1 MSGNPVKKI
10 LLVLAGSLS
19 LALGILGIFLP
30 LLPTTPFLLLASFCY
45 MRSSKRLYIW
55 LINHKTFGEYIYNY
69 VTHRAVKRSAKITAL
84 VVLWLS
90 MTTSIVLVDILYVRI
105 LLIAIGTAVSIHI
118 LSLKTFDSS
127 MGKKTEGYPELGKQ
141 N

>member
-1 MSGNPVKKI
+1 
-10 LLVLAGSLS
+10 
-19 LALGILGIFLP
+19 
-30 LLPTTPFLLLASFCY
+30 
-45 MRSSKRLYIW
+45 
-55 LINHKTFGEYIYNY
+55 
-69 VTHRAVKRSAKITAL
+69 
-84 VVLWLS
+84 

-127 MGKKTEGYPELGKQ
+127 MSKKTEGYPELGEQ